1 MDGQGLSGLQEP
13 DQFESVQP
21 LGTGLV
27 GMDLGQPSVDGW
39 VGDDQA
45 VDVREPE
52 EPADAVQHGV
62 DRGVTQAAVVQVAD
76 VELDVRALNPGQRV
90 KGIGLAR

>member
-1 MDGQGLSGLQEP
+1 VRVWAIWRKRNELETV
-13 DQFESVQP
+13 ES

-27 GMDLGQPSVDGW
+27 GVDIGQSGVDGR
-39 VGDDQA
+39 VGGDEA

-62 DRGVTQAAVVQVAD
+62 D
-76 VELDVRALNPGQRV
+76 
-90 KGIGLAR
+90 